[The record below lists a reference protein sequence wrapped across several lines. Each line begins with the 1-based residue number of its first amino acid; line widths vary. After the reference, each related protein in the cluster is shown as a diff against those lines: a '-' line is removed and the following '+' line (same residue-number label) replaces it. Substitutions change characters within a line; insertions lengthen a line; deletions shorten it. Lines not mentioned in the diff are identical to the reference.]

1 MSSIYSQRLDKRNFE
16 IQFNNPNNTSNIE
29 FGEITGDQINV
40 NNSIDR
46 GMPFRM
52 TNYIINKSDKKDYD
66 SQNTTFDLYD
76 RKSNLNISYN
86 NDNKFDNNKY
96 GSEIKESINNLDY
109 MTNNIDILS
118 DNINKLSL
126 QLYTRIQKTILA
138 KKYAIS
144 CLNIYSI
151 LLLLYLSSKNK
162 TKSVLSSIVKLD
174 NKQKLLNDI
183 NEIFIN
189 ISQICNLTN
198 FAILPSEYKLNRVF
212 TNNLNKNL
220 LKIISYDNKFGNINY
235 ESESI
240 NKEIN
245 SYLQN
250 KIKYENYIKPEYI
263 NNNNIILLTAGEIR
277 PVWKNNFDTF
287 ITDYFYSYTKREQL
301 YLVSNNTQYNYSKL
315 NTLELIEFD
324 NISDIMSYG
333 MIVATGESYPQITL
347 ELINT
352 LINNLKPINFNKLII
367 PQIKEQNIKIK
378 YNNVLKSLG
387 LDIIF
392 NNIEIPDLILS
403 NLNTN
408 INISSIIQNINITID
423 KNNTT
428 NKIPFNN
435 KLPVIELK
443 HINTPFIY
451 YIRLK
456 TNISNKIFLCFGQ
469 YC

>member
-40 NNSIDR
+40 NNTIDR

-52 TNYIINKSDKKDYD
+52 TNYIINKNDKKDYD

-76 RKSNLNISYN
+76 RKSNLNITYN
-86 NDNKFDNNKY
+86 NYDNNKY
-96 GSEIKESINNLDY
+96 GSEINYDIKNSNY

-126 QLYTRIQKTILA
+126 QLYKQIQKNMLA
-138 KKYAIS
+138 KKYVIS
-144 CLNIYSI
+144 SLNIYSI
-151 LLLLYLSSKNK
+151 LLLLYLTSKNK
-162 TKSVLSSIVKLD
+162 TKLSLSSIVKID

-189 ISQICNLTN
+189 ISQICNFTN
-198 FAILPSEYKLNRVF
+198 FIILPSEYKLNRVF

-220 LKIISYDNKFGNINY
+220 LKIISYDNKFSNIKY

-240 NKEIN
+240 NREIN
-245 SYLQN
+245 TYLQN
-250 KIKYENYIKPEYI
+250 RLKSENYIKPEYI
-263 NNNNIILLTAGEIR
+263 DNNNIICLTAGEIR

-287 ITDYFYSYTKREQL
+287 INDIFYSYTKKEQL
-301 YLVSNNTQYNYSKL
+301 YLVSNNKQYNYSKN

-324 NISDIMSYG
+324 NISETMSYG
-333 MIVATGESYPQITL
+333 MIIATGDSYPPITL
-347 ELINT
+347 EVINSLID
-352 LINNLKPINFNKLII
+352 NLNPVNFNKLII

-403 NLNTN
+403 NLN
-408 INISSIIQNINITID
+408 INISSVIQNINITID

-428 NKIPFNN
+428 NKIPYNN
-435 KLPVIELK
+435 KLTIIDVK

-451 YIRLK
+451 YIRMK
-456 TNISNKIFLCFGQ
+456 TNISNKMFLCFGQ

>member
-16 IQFNNPNNTSNIE
+16 IQFTNPNNTSNIE

-40 NNSIDR
+40 NNTIDR

-52 TNYIINKSDKKDYD
+52 TNYIINKNDKKDYE

-76 RKSNLNISYN
+76 RKSNLNITYN
-86 NDNKFDNNKY
+86 NYDNNKY
-96 GSEIKESINNLDY
+96 GSEINNSNY

-126 QLYTRIQKTILA
+126 QLYKQIQKNMLA

-144 CLNIYSI
+144 SLNIYSI

-162 TKSVLSSIVKLD
+162 TKLSLSSIVKLD

-183 NEIFIN
+183 NDIFTN
-189 ISQICNLTN
+189 ISQICNFTN
-198 FAILPSEYKLNRVF
+198 FIILPSEYKLNRVF

-220 LKIISYDNKFGNINY
+220 LKIISYDNKFSNIKY

-240 NKEIN
+240 NREIN
-245 SYLQN
+245 TYLQN
-250 KIKYENYIKPEYI
+250 KLKSENYIKPEYI
-263 NNNNIILLTAGEIR
+263 DDNNIICLTAGEIR

-287 ITDYFYSYTKREQL
+287 INDIFYSYTKREQL
-301 YLVSNNTQYNYSKL
+301 YLVSNNKQYNYSKI

-324 NISDIMSYG
+324 NISETMSYG
-333 MIVATGESYPQITL
+333 MIIATGDSYPPITL
-347 ELINT
+347 EVINSLID
-352 LINNLKPINFNKLII
+352 NLKPVNFNKLII

-403 NLNTN
+403 NLN
-408 INISSIIQNINITID
+408 INISSVIQNINITID

-428 NKIPFNN
+428 NKIPYNN
-435 KLPVIELK
+435 KLTIIDSK
-443 HINTPFIY
+443 YINTPFIY
-451 YIRLK
+451 YIRIK
-456 TNISNKIFLCFGQ
+456 TNISNKMFLCFGQ